1 MILKIN
7 MAIDVLSS
15 QDGNDNC
22 SRKACPSLSCRYQ
35 IQDENACC
43 SRCAVNRAEVRR
55 ERHIIMASYDDNKI
69 KTKFTYRAHLI
80 NSWPFFI
87 SEETSSKT
95 DSIKEV
101 EKTPKIEANQGQ
113 KTEKERGVAKFWSTR
128 TTIVKLIFI
137 LKY

>member
-1 MILKIN
+1 M
-7 MAIDVLSS
+7 D
-15 QDGNDNC
+15 
-22 SRKACPSLSCRYQ
+22 
-35 IQDENACC
+35 
-43 SRCAVNRAEVRR
+43 
-55 ERHIIMASYDDNKI
+55 
-69 KTKFTYRAHLI
+69 AHLI
-80 NSWPFFI
+80 NYCLFFI

>member
-1 MILKIN
+1 

-43 SRCAVNRAEVRR
+43 SRCAVNRAEVGR
-55 ERHIIMASYDDNKI
+55 ERHIIVVSYDNNK
-69 KTKFTYRAHLI
+69 KLTYIVHLI
-80 NSWPFFI
+80 NLGFLFI

-113 KTEKERGVAKFWSTR
+113 KTKKERGVAKFWSTR